1 MNNSKFEN
9 ILLKIKEIKLLID
22 KKKLE
27 GEKVDKVTL
36 GLEFLISIML
46 ETAQNI
52 NI

>member
-27 GEKVDKVTL
+27 GEKVDKELLQKVL
-36 GLEFLISIML
+36 IILEKVLKFIK
-46 ETAQNI
+46 TK
-52 NI
+52 